1 MLLVHLFNME
11 WTDYIIFAIWPS
23 FFLLLVMSQSAIVV
37 GAISVLPN
45 VILYAAYGYA
55 FAGVW
60 LWMRG

>member
-1 MLLVHLFNME
+1 MLVVHLFNME

-23 FFLLLVMSQSAIVV
+23 LLSPARDEPVRHRR